1 VVKKEPLEVGRSES
15 GFSGTRFLEKKFPD
29 TLFPDDVS
37 IVVAKQWMGETPALP
52 DEEINVAKAVQ
63 KRKREFR
70 AGRHCAH
77 AAINALL
84 NNNVNDH
91 SPITVAPTRQACWP
105 VGIVGSISHSG
116 THCSAIVASTSKY
129 LSLGHDVEKA
139 KELESNV
146 HKMICTKTELSFIA
160 RHKASNLPLTTIIF
174 SAKES
179 IHKTYSPIN
188 GHMLDFLD
196 AEIELDL
203 ENQRFKAT
211 IINPEPNPKVSIP
224 FLAGAFSIS
233 DGYIY
238 TGIYLIDPTYT
249 EPTL

>member
-1 VVKKEPLEVGRSES
+1 MTKKEPSGTGHSES
-15 GFSGTRFLEKKFPD
+15 VFSENGFLENKFPD

-37 IVVAKQWMGETPALP
+37 IVVAKQWMGETPVLP
-52 DEEINVAKAVQ
+52 DEEIHIVRAVE

-77 AAINALL
+77 AAINTLL
-84 NNNVNDH
+84 NSSVNDH
-91 SPITVAPTRQACWP
+91 NPITVAPSRQACWP
-105 VGIVGSISHSG
+105 TGVVGSISHSG
-116 THCSAIVASTSKY
+116 THCSAIAASTHKY

-146 HKMICTKTELSFIA
+146 HKMICTKKELSSIA
-160 RHKASNLPLTTIIF
+160 RHKGSNLPLTTIIF

-211 IINPEPNPKVSIP
+211 IINPELNPKVSIP
-224 FLAGAFSIS
+224 FLAGAFAVS

-238 TGIYLIDPTYT
+238 TGIYLLDPTYT

>member
-1 VVKKEPLEVGRSES
+1 MIITEFSE
-15 GFSGTRFLEKKFPD
+15 TTFPN
-29 TLFPDDVS
+29 TLFPGDVS
-37 IVVAKQWMGETPALP
+37 IVVAKAGMGETLALP
-52 DEEINVAKAVQ
+52 GEETHITKAVE

-84 NNNVNDH
+84 NSNANDQI
-91 SPITVAPTRQACWP
+91 PIKVAASRKPCWP
-105 VGIVGSISHSG
+105 DGIVGSISHSG
-116 THCSAIVASTSKY
+116 SHCSAIAANSTKY

-146 HKMICTKTELSFIA
+146 HKMICTTTELAFIA
-160 RHKASNLPLTTIIF
+160 KHSASGLPLTTIIF

-196 AEIELDL
+196 AEIEIDL
-203 ENQRFKAT
+203 ENQRFKAN
-211 IINPEPNPKVSIP
+211 IINPEPHPKVEIP
-224 FLAGAFSIS
+224 CLTGSFAIS
-233 DGYIY
+233 GGYIY
-238 TGIYLIDPTYT
+238 TGIYILAPTYT

>member
-1 VVKKEPLEVGRSES
+1 VIITE
-15 GFSGTRFLEKKFPD
+15 FLEATFPS
-29 TLFPDDVS
+29 TLFPSDIA
-37 IVVAKQWMGETPALP
+37 IVVAKAGMGETPVLP
-52 DEEINVAKAVQ
+52 EEEIHIIKAVE

-77 AAINALL
+77 TAINTVL
-84 NNNVNDH
+84 NNDTNDQT
-91 SPITVAPTRQACWP
+91 PIKVAPSRMPCWP

-116 THCSAIVASTSKY
+116 SHCSAIAAHSAKY

-146 HKMICTKTELSFIA
+146 HKMICTTTELAFIA
-160 RHKASNLPLTTIIF
+160 KHSASNLPLSTIIF

-203 ENQRFKAT
+203 KNQCFKAC
-211 IINPEPNPKVSIP
+211 IINPEPHPKVAIP
-224 FLAGAFSIS
+224 HLTGSFAIS
-233 DGYIY
+233 GGYIY
-238 TGIYLIDPTYT
+238 TGIYLLAPTDT

>member
-1 VVKKEPLEVGRSES
+1 MEKE
-15 GFSGTRFLEKKFPD
+15 FPD
-29 TLFPDDVS
+29 SLFPDDVS
-37 IVVAKQWMGETPALP
+37 IVVAKPWMGETPSLP
-52 DEEINVAKAVQ
+52 DEEIHVVKAVE
-63 KRKREFR
+63 KRKSEFR

-77 AAINALL
+77 AAINTLL

-91 SPITVAPTRQACWP
+91 KPITVAPSRQACWP
-105 VGIVGSISHSG
+105 NGIVGSISHSG
-116 THCSAIVASTSKY
+116 THCSAIAASASKY

-160 RHKASNLPLTTIIF
+160 EHNASKLPLTTLIF

-203 ENQRFKAT
+203 ENQRFRAT
-211 IINPEPNPKVSIP
+211 IINPEPTPKVPITH
-224 FLAGAFSIS
+224 LAGAFAIS